1 MHYICSLFIDDIM
14 NIRLIFRMWLL
25 IILPLFLITSGCKKG
40 PPDGNYCAK
49 VQFVQPGTKK
59 NASLTIIAE
68 VKDNQVTQFSFP
80 DGHFDVSP
88 LKPVKI
94 PQDGKFTAVSTQ
106 GTVYKVTM
114 QGGAEKCLKAQN
126 MVQCKG
132 LSKDGNRCGRFTDNK
147 NGLCWQ
153 HKGQKR

>member
-1 MHYICSLFIDDIM
+1 M
-14 NIRLIFRMWLL
+14 NFRFIFRMWLL
-25 IILPLFLITSGCKKG
+25 IILPLMMITSGCKKG

-49 VQFVQPGTKK
+49 VQFVQPDTKK

-68 VKDNQVTQFSFP
+68 VKDNQVKEFSFP

-94 PQDGKFTAVSTQ
+94 PQDGKFTVVSTK

-126 MVQCKG
+126 LVQCKG
-132 LSKDGNRCGRFTDNK
+132 SSKDGKRCKRFTDNK

-153 HKGQKR
+153 HKSQKK